1 MCIDDLQSARAQRGL
16 TLVELIVFIIII
28 SVGIAGILSVMNIVV
43 RSSADPVVN
52 KQASAMAEAILEEV
66 MTKDYAVNAG
76 YDTSVA
82 ANCAAPD
89 RALCD
94 DIGDYACFD
103 GSTAAKTIDGSE
115 TLGSAAIAT
124 LAGYTATISVAAEA
138 AVSGANMRRITVTV
152 TNPAGAPFSLSGYK
166 ASY

>member
-1 MCIDDLQSARAQRGL
+1 MCIDDLQSASAQRGL
-16 TLVELIVFIIII
+16 TLIELIVFIIII

-52 KQASAMAEAILEEV
+52 KQAAAMAEAVLEEV
-66 MTKDYAVNAG
+66 MTKDYATNTG
-76 YDTSVA
+76 YDTTVA
-82 ANCAAPD
+82 ANCTAPD

-115 TLGSAAIAT
+115 TLGSASIAS
-124 LAGYTATISVAAEA
+124 LAGYTATVVVDAEA
-138 AVSGANMRRITVTV
+138 AVSGANMRRITVTIA
-152 TNPAGAPFSLSGYK
+152 NPTGEPFTLSGFR